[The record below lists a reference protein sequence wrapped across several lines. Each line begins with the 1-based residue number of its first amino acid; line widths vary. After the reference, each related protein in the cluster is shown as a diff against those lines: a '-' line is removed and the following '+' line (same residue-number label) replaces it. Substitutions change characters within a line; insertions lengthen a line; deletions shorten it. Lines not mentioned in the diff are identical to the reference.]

1 MSGDFLN
8 TLNLGDE
15 IYMEIFIDQ
24 EIQNLK
30 TEVLEF
36 VNANKIIVSCPMF
49 KGRIISLNPGERYRM
64 FHPDEES
71 GLYQFVGMVVS
82 RDKVDQIVRIH
93 ILRVSDVKKSQRRE
107 FFRLSLIED
116 AIISIPDGEGV
127 EELFHQGKIIKQVVP
142 LYKQFSVIVKD
153 LSAGGMRVH
162 SKRNLQPGETYRMSF
177 VLENEKYDVECQIV
191 RSFLLED
198 VVERY
203 DLGIKFINIDL
214 HLQRKLVAVIFEKQ
228 RKLLKK
234 GMI

>member
-1 MSGDFLN
+1 MSEDFLS

-15 IYMEIFIDQ
+15 IFMEIFIDQ

-49 KGRIISLNPGERYRM
+49 KGRMITLNPGERYRM
-64 FHPDEES
+64 SHADDES
-71 GLYQFVGMVVS
+71 GLFQFVGMVVS
-82 RDKVDQIVRIH
+82 RDKVEQIVRIH

-107 FFRLSLIED
+107 FFRLSLLED
-116 AIISIPDGEGV
+116 ATILIPDGESE

-142 LYKQFSVIVKD
+142 LFKSHSVIVKD

-162 SKRNLQPGETYRMSF
+162 SKKNLQAGETYRMQF
-177 VLENEKYDVECQIV
+177 VLDKEKYDVECQIV

-214 HLQRKLVAVIFEKQ
+214 QLQRKLVAVIFEKQ